1 MTSFTTFNDFDV
13 SEDSSDALSDDGCDD
28 STLSSSSFT
37 TFTSDTPTA
46 TTCTTTKKNHTKTK
60 TAITSHRSFRDHPP
74 INLLVAGTR
83 SLNTTAQSINFAAR
97 MDTTIRAASPNTK
110 AEMIV
115 YLVDRCTK
123 TVARLSKPS
132 GYYDS
137 GFEEEYSA
145 LVAHEMTTT
154 TPVFV
159 AQSKETKRR
168 NRYANIIPLAATI
181 VTLQPTPVSGT
192 NTNTAATND
201 LTATA
206 TTDATTTTS
215 SYINA
220 NYVNDEL
227 IGSVA
232 SNEAVTTTTNSTT
245 TTTTTAPPPHHPP
258 SFIACQAPKL
268 QYINEFWIMIWDE
281 NVPAIAMMTKCQEG
295 NKKKAF
301 PYWDLPPDEKNK
313 ATVQVTVA
321 SVEQSNDNTVVRRR
335 IELSRNNEVRH
346 VQHVQ
351 FLGWPDFS
359 VPKTYQPLAVVLT
372 ETEHYS
378 RSISQL
384 KGPTVVHCSAGIGRA
399 MTAISCL
406 ITVRKIQACFA
417 EKTGP
422 LLVPLGTESTSI
434 EIESTDTQ
442 ETKDE
447 HAKMSS
453 KEIKSSR
460 DPWWVKYGC
469 VYDPLDVQG
478 TVERVR
484 QQRHGAVVN
493 AEQYEFI
500 HRFVLDWLSNVKH

>member
-46 TTCTTTKKNHTKTK
+46 TTCTTTKTHNKTK

-83 SLNTTAQSINFAAR
+83 SLNTTAQRN
-97 MDTTIRAASPNTK
+97 TTIRAASPNTK

-232 SNEAVTTTTNSTT
+232 SSEAVTATTTTTNSTT
-245 TTTTTAPPPHHPP
+245 TTTTNQLQQPNHRRPSHH
-258 SFIACQAPKL
+258 
-268 QYINEFWIMIWDE
+268 
-281 NVPAIAMMTKCQEG
+281 
-295 NKKKAF
+295 
-301 PYWDLPPDEKNK
+301 
-313 ATVQVTVA
+313 
-321 SVEQSNDNTVVRRR
+321 
-335 IELSRNNEVRH
+335 
-346 VQHVQ
+346 
-351 FLGWPDFS
+351 
-359 VPKTYQPLAVVLT
+359 
-372 ETEHYS
+372 
-378 RSISQL
+378 
-384 KGPTVVHCSAGIGRA
+384 
-399 MTAISCL
+399 
-406 ITVRKIQACFA
+406 
-417 EKTGP
+417 
-422 LLVPLGTESTSI
+422 
-434 EIESTDTQ
+434 
-442 ETKDE
+442 
-447 HAKMSS
+447 
-453 KEIKSSR
+453 
-460 DPWWVKYGC
+460 
-469 VYDPLDVQG
+469 
-478 TVERVR
+478 
-484 QQRHGAVVN
+484 
-493 AEQYEFI
+493 
-500 HRFVLDWLSNVKH
+500 